1 MLIAVTA
8 CQCSTLEIHGPQL
21 PPPIH
26 EHPHHGVVPIVPPQ
40 PVQILHN
47 HHAHPTHESPH
58 VHPAAFVHR
67 SPAQPHPISQH
78 DHSIVHQV
86 PHHGHPVIHQIPIHE
101 GHLEHHYHHQPVHIH
116 PEYYSP
122 PKYDFGYNIF
132 DPHTGDIKNQY
143 EHRNGGSV
151 RGTYSF
157 IEADG
162 QRRIV
167 EYSSDPSTGFNALV
181 RHEPLGYGRHI

>member
-8 CQCSTLEIHGPQL
+8 CQSSPLEIHGPQL

-40 PVQILHN
+40 PVHTPHN
-47 HHAHPTHESPH
+47 HHAHPIHEHAIPQH
-58 VHPAAFVHR
+58 GHPAGFIH
-67 SPAQPHPISQH
+67 QISHLDQL
-78 DHSIVHQV
+78 

-101 GHLEHHYHHQPVHIH
+101 EHLEHHYHHQPVHIH
-116 PEYYSP
+116 PEYYTP

-132 DPHTGDIKNQY
+132 DPRTGDIKNQH

-151 RGTYSF
+151 RGSYSF

-181 RHEPLGYGRHI
+181 RHEPLSYGHI